1 MNRFPSGHPRPRSAP
16 AFRLAALAAAGV
28 LLGRCTNGDAT
39 LGLPALPQAG
49 TPVSFRN
56 DVQAII
62 TAHNCAS
69 FGCHND
75 TALGAPMSLETD
87 KAYGTLVNV
96 PSCEAPGLKR
106 IEPASSGSSYL
117 VDKVAGTQGA
127 VESAG
132 GCAAGCSLYTPPGS
146 CGSQMPLLGSKL
158 TGAEVQVIRDW
169 IDQGAKDN

>member
-1 MNRFPSGHPRPRSAP
+1 MNRSPSGHPRARPAP
-16 AFRLAALAAAGV
+16 AFPLAALAAAGV
-28 LLGRCTNGDAT
+28 LLGRCANGDPS
-39 LGLPALPQAG
+39 LGPPSLPQAG
-49 TPVSFRN
+49 AVVSFRN
-56 DVQAII
+56 EVQAIV
-62 TAHNCAS
+62 TSHNCAS

-96 PSCEAPGLKR
+96 PSCEAPALKR
-106 IEPASSGSSYL
+106 VEPGSSGSSYL

-127 VESAG
+127 VEAAG
-132 GCAAGCSLYTPPGS
+132 GCGAGCLGFTPPGS

-158 TGAEVQVIRDW
+158 SGAEVQVIRDW

>member
-1 MNRFPSGHPRPRSAP
+1 MKPPSSRRRRSRAAP
-16 AFRLAALAAAGV
+16 ALRLALLLAGLLLARCANDDARLGV
-28 LLGRCTNGDAT
+28 T
-39 LGLPALPQAG
+39 ALPPAG
-49 TPVSFRN
+49 TSVSFRN
-56 DVQAII
+56 DVQTII

-75 TALGAPMSLETD
+75 TALGAPMSLETT
-87 KAYGTLVNV
+87 KAYGNLVNV
-96 PSCEAPGLKR
+96 PSCEAPALNR
-106 IEPASSGSSYL
+106 VEPGSSGTSYL
-117 VDKVAGTQGA
+117 VDKIAGTQGA

-132 GCAAGCSLYTPPGS
+132 GCSAGCPLFTAAGS